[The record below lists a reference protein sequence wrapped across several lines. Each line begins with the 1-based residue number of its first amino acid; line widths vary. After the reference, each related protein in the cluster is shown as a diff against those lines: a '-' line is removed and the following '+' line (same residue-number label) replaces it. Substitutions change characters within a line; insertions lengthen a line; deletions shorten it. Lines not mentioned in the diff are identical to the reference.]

1 MPVSCP
7 VHSLIAFTKTSHYK
21 AKQLARKYERF
32 AATIYH
38 ERPFSLFACLWC
50 GFKLFGCVLYAS
62 LYIHDCAPRQQKVT
76 SESLEQCR
84 KALRLLK
91 LTRNQVVTDS
101 QVQQSCREL
110 LKLGSTHRNMLEGH
124 HFCLSA
130 YYSVTPD
137 GYIRIPWNWVLSD

>member
-1 MPVSCP
+1 MN
-7 VHSLIAFTKTSHYK
+7 T
-21 AKQLARKYERF
+21 
-32 AATIYH
+32 
-38 ERPFSLFACLWC
+38 LFVCLFVC
-50 GFKLFGCVLYAS
+50 LFVVVWLQAVWVCNVW
-62 LYIHDCAPRQQKVT
+62 IFIHHDCVPRQEKVT

-84 KALRLLK
+84 KALGLSK
-91 LTRNQVVTDS
+91 LTRNQVVTDC

-124 HFCLSA
+124 HFCLSV